1 MLFEFDPLAE
11 QKAKLKVVGVGGAG
25 GNAIN
30 RMISTNMEG
39 VDFIVINTDS
49 QDLENNAAE
58 QKIQIGSTLTKG
70 LGAGAQSTIGLEAME
85 TDREAVQTLLEGADM
100 VFITAGMGGGT
111 GTGAAPVIAQIAR
124 ELDILTVGIV
134 TLPFNFEGPKR
145 MNRGLAGI
153 SEMRKT
159 SDTLLIIPNQKLM
172 SIVDKNTTLTAAFHL
187 ADSILNQA
195 AKGISDLIN
204 VHGMINLDF
213 ADVETIMKN
222 MGEAIMGTGV
232 ATGEERAVLSA
243 QQAIASPL
251 LDNASI
257 SGAQGILV
265 NITGGKDLKLFEVE
279 EAVNKVRAEVD
290 SEAEVIIGSI
300 TDSSLEGKMRVSIVA
315 TSLDGISPEEKSVV
329 SMVHRIHNRN
339 SGYLNPAIN
348 PKATNAANNDGSL
361 NSTPI
366 YGANALK
373 IDQDLEKENVSVEQ
387 NNISIQDDS
396 LNEISLDSLDYIE
409 NTKQNNQEE
418 NQQQKDVFESESHE
432 EKEKTTPQLF
442 SEEEDVDSFKQE
454 INSEKESESL
464 IDKDDEEDFE
474 IPAFLRKQKN

>member
-39 VDFIVINTDS
+39 VDFIVINTDA

-265 NITGGKDLKLFEVE
+265 NITGGKDLTLHEVDEATSIIFE
-279 EAVNKVRAEVD
+279 EAGNDANIIFGAVIDPKLEEEIQVTVIATGFNNHKYREDSDETPRITKTPQREVNRMLGEKINVSL
-290 SEAEVIIGSI
+290 SEQKNTPKEMA
-300 TDSSLEGKMRVSIVA
+300 
-315 TSLDGISPEEKSVV
+315 PEDEKPKPN
-329 SMVHRIHNRN
+329 I
-339 SGYLNPAIN
+339 LIDDDNPV
-348 PKATNAANNDGSL
+348 
-361 NSTPI
+361 I
-366 YGANALK
+366 YGND
-373 IDQDLEKENVSVEQ
+373 I
-387 NNISIQDDS
+387 
-396 LNEISLDSLDYIE
+396 
-409 NTKQNNQEE
+409 
-418 NQQQKDVFESESHE
+418 
-432 EKEKTTPQLF
+432 
-442 SEEEDVDSFKQE
+442 
-454 INSEKESESL
+454 
-464 IDKDDEEDFE
+464 E
-474 IPAFLRKQKN
+474 IPAFIRRQHE

>member
-1 MLFEFDPLAE
+1 MLFEFDLAE

-39 VDFIVINTDS
+39 VDFIVINTDA

-265 NITGGKDLKLFEVE
+265 NITGGKDLTLHEVDEATSIIFE
-279 EAVNKVRAEVD
+279 EAGNDANIIFGAVIDPKLEEEIQVTVIATGFNNHKYREDSDETQKITKAPQREVNRMLGEKINVSLYEQKNTPKEMA
-290 SEAEVIIGSI
+290 SEDERPKPNMLI
-300 TDSSLEGKMRVSIVA
+300 D
-315 TSLDGISPEEKSVV
+315 DD
-329 SMVHRIHNRN
+329 
-339 SGYLNPAIN
+339 NPV
-348 PKATNAANNDGSL
+348 
-361 NSTPI
+361 I
-366 YGANALK
+366 YGND
-373 IDQDLEKENVSVEQ
+373 I
-387 NNISIQDDS
+387 
-396 LNEISLDSLDYIE
+396 
-409 NTKQNNQEE
+409 
-418 NQQQKDVFESESHE
+418 
-432 EKEKTTPQLF
+432 
-442 SEEEDVDSFKQE
+442 
-454 INSEKESESL
+454 
-464 IDKDDEEDFE
+464 E
-474 IPAFLRKQKN
+474 IPAFIRRQHE